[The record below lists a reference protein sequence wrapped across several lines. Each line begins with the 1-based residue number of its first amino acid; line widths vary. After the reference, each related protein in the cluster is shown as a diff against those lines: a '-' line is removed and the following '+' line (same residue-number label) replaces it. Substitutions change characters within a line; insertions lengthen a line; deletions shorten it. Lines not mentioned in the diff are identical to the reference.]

1 MKSAHRHELETNVLA
16 HRLESFI
23 ERAGPYVPKVIAGI
37 VTVVVL
43 MLIWSYVSGSS
54 ASRSNEAWDSY
65 NYAIGAQP
73 MNMELLHQAAE
84 ANPGTQ
90 MQQSANVTWAD
101 SQAMQASHNYIYNRS
116 AANKALEQAA
126 SAYQGVI
133 QSSDDERLLGRAR
146 LGLARVYEMQNS
158 LDKARAE
165 YEQVTGPYATYAKA
179 QAERLAKPEAKETY
193 AWLATAEPPRPK
205 APMGPGTPG
214 QKPEFS
220 PGDLSLP
227 GASDTG
233 ATNSGDAKT
242 SSEVYDKLFND
253 LQGAAKADEN
263 GDRYNPDQPPA
274 TDSNPAAP
282 GSTPATGDA
291 KAGETPP
298 SDEAPKGDA
307 PPATPTDEKAA
318 K

>member
-16 HRLESFI
+16 HRLENFI
-23 ERAGPYVPKVIAGI
+23 ERAGPYVPKALGGIIA
-37 VTVVVL
+37 VVVI
-43 MLIWSYVSGSS
+43 MLIWSYISGSS

-133 QSSDDERLLGRAR
+133 QTSDDERLLGRAR
-146 LGLARVYEMQNS
+146 LGLARVYEMQNN
-158 LDKARAE
+158 LEKARAE
-165 YEQVTGPYATYAKA
+165 YEQVTGPYAAYAKA

-193 AWLATAEPPRPK
+193 AWLAAAEPPRPK
-205 APMGPGTPG
+205 SPMGPGTPG

-227 GASDTG
+227 AGTDSGA
-233 ATNSGDAKT
+233 AKPGDAKT
-242 SSEVYDKLFND
+242 SEVYDKLFNE
-253 LQGAAKADEN
+253 LQEAAKPDEK
-263 GDRYNPDQPPA
+263 GDRNNPDEPPA
-274 TDSNPAAP
+274 TDANPTAP
-282 GSTPATGDA
+282 SSTPATGDV
-291 KAGETPP
+291 KAGEAPP
-298 SDEAPKGDA
+298 SSEAPRDAA
-307 PPATPTDEKAA
+307 PPAAPTDEKAA